1 MAPTT
6 PIALDQLLI
15 RKLDEGVSRNV
26 PGTLHCAC
34 CREGPATTAYSLGS
48 DIGHCTLESPIDGVR
63 DDANA
68 SMWALLTKIDFPSFI
83 F

>member
-26 PGTLHCAC
+26 PGALHCAR
-34 CREGPATTAYSLGS
+34 CRERPATTAYSLTR
-48 DIGHCTLESPIDGVR
+48 DFGHSTAESPIDGVR
-63 DDANA
+63 DDVNA
-68 SMWALLTKIDFPSFI
+68 KSTLRYE
-83 F
+83 